1 MFVTTKINLKF
12 CTVNIIVGKILGTF
26 NLRDV
31 LVPAQIFLYPVNLSP
46 FPKYLIGARKGK
58 IFLIGL
64 KNGHNRLRTRGL
76 ELNVSVILQFL
87 VVLGPNNVFR
97 ATHQIAGTDSC
108 PRLLGGPYRRII
120 DSNSPE
126 IIPAIGQV
134 ALQSIRDIG
143 NSQRS
148 FVLERRREVNPL

>member
-12 CTVNIIVGKILGTF
+12 CTVNIIVGKIFGTF

-31 LVPAQIFLYPVNLSP
+31 LLPAQVFLYPINLPS

-64 KNGHNRLRTRGL
+64 KNGHNGIRTRGL
-76 ELNVSVILQFL
+76 ELDVSVILQFL

-126 IIPAIGQV
+126 IIPTIGQV
-134 ALQSIRDIG
+134 ALQGIRDIG
-143 NSQRS
+143 NSQCS
-148 FVLERRREVNPL
+148 FILEWRREVNPL